1 LAQNE
6 DDDYAELRKVLSH
19 DPTSIDD
26 LESQSGLTIDQ
37 LSSML
42 LILELQGEV
51 EALSGGRYT
60 LIA

>member
-1 LAQNE
+1 LPEN
-6 DDDYAELRKVLSH
+6 DIDYCELRKVLSY
-19 DPTSIDD
+19 DPTTIDD

-42 LILELQGEV
+42 LILELHGEV
-51 EALSGGRYT
+51 ESLSGGRYA